1 MTRTIIR
8 KTSSNHV
15 ELIGTD
21 PFDGSAIHWTFSC
34 PYGGGY
40 VRHAQSR
47 AQVCGA
53 LGSTGGTLYA
63 LSEDHLL
70 PLIRRKWQARRKDAA
85 KLMAR

>member
-8 KTSSNHV
+8 KTSSNQV

-21 PFDGSAIHWTFSC
+21 PYDGTAIHWTFTC
-34 PYGGGY
+34 PYNGGY

-47 AQVCGA
+47 AQVCGG

-63 LSEDHLL
+63 LSDDHLL
-70 PLIRRKWQARRKDAA
+70 AVIRREWQARRKDAA
-85 KLMAR
+85 KWMAA